1 MRAVVVET
9 LSFCKQFE
17 FSYAYHHPS
26 PRFPVLTV
34 FSDIWAETSLSLYQG
49 ASLMFWLMGRKISR
63 LKTSLKSLYGRIIH
77 CENFSLKSISHSLIL
92 CLYNVEEGVSADVSA
107 WQCGTWNYIAD
118 LNQCLRCNWGEL
130 THITWK
136 NHRLLDELP
145 TAMAWTGRASGANV
159 LSLLKWV
166 ANGFDFD
173 FILSFVSMH
182 MTFLSHKSQRSSKI
196 ALCPIDCPAD
206 LLFKEVVQFHYFE
219 STNPGCAEDLSF
231 VACLRPFLVASG
243 AQQLVIQRIYSI
255 CYFESTISGHA
266 EFLWL
271 CPLSLF

>member
-26 PRFPVLTV
+26 PVLTV

-118 LNQCLRCNWGEL
+118 LNQCLRCNWGEA
-130 THITWK
+130 
-136 NHRLLDELP
+136 D
-145 TAMAWTGRASGANV
+145 
-159 LSLLKWV
+159 
-166 ANGFDFD
+166 
-173 FILSFVSMH
+173 
-182 MTFLSHKSQRSSKI
+182 SHNLEKSQTSRWITDRDGLDREDEWNECAFFAKMSGEWFWFWFYFV
-196 ALCPIDCPAD
+196 LCIDAHD
-206 LLFKEVVQFHYFE
+206 I
-219 STNPGCAEDLSF
+219 
-231 VACLRPFLVASG
+231 PF
-243 AQQLVIQRIYSI
+243 
-255 CYFESTISGHA
+255 
-266 EFLWL
+266 
-271 CPLSLF
+271 P